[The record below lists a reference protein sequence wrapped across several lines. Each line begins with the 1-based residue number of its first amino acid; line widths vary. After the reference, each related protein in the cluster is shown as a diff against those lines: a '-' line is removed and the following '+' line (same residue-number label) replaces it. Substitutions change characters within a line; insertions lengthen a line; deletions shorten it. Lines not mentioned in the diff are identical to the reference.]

1 MLYNH
6 FFMLSIKVTRKM
18 KMQLYVHFFVFR
30 MKGKDASMNNESE
43 NALMFTFYWHGNFGY
58 SM

>member
-1 MLYNH
+1 
-6 FFMLSIKVTRKM
+6 
-18 KMQLYVHFFVFR
+18 MQLYVHFFVFR